1 LSIKTWGKAEKIRIS
16 TIKSIPAEEISC
28 IIRVVYYNDTRVKKS
43 SVSCLHEKAGLR
55 EHKVRS
61 NSQVLA
67 SVKENLGGNAVMI
80 NYEEELSKFKP
91 SKEIDQAE
99 DVIVNMNLRDMTD
112 IMLEI
117 LKEKERQ

>member
-1 LSIKTWGKAEKIRIS
+1 
-16 TIKSIPAEEISC
+16 
-28 IIRVVYYNDTRVKKS
+28 
-43 SVSCLHEKAGLR
+43 LHEKAGLR
-55 EHKVRS
+55 AHKVRG
-61 NSQVLA
+61 NSQVLT